1 MVIVIVAPLFY
12 LCIYLLLKN
21 EQLSMSAEIS
31 FSDEIEI
38 EPFTGPIEVN
48 VADQFSTN
56 KVFEQRNDLIKWAQ
70 EVANGLGF
78 ILTIQKSDGLNSRPC
93 PRVFLGYD
101 RSGSYREKQAS
112 STRMKKGI
120 RRSSIKRCGCPFS
133 LKAKKVNGLDQW
145 KVEVVCGVHNHKGSS
160 YLEGHS
166 FAGKLNMEQKKI
178 LKDMSRV
185 GIKPRDVLRTIK
197 KKDSTNVTTIRTIY
211 NARAAIRL
219 EELGG
224 KTPIQHLFK
233 CRNDLGY
240 VTFHRMEEKNKNL
253 TDLFFSHPTS
263 VKLSRA
269 FPNVFLLD
277 CTYKT
282 NRFRLPLLSI
292 VGVTSTDRTFF
303 SAFAFLSSETEVSYT
318 WALESFKSVLNPNS
332 LPLVLVT
339 DRELALI
346 NAIKTVFPT
355 SKNLLCLWHISKNV
369 LANCKKC
376 FNEEEIFDKFMQDWN
391 ALAQSPTEADYNQ
404 ALMSMTRDFSLY
416 PKVLAYIML
425 TWLNP
430 YKEFFVSAW
439 TDQYFHIGNTSTSRV
454 ESAHAQ
460 LKRYLQVSTSNLT
473 TAWQSFDNLINQ
485 QHTDIKSSFSVSRIK
500 MPHVYNQIFYRE
512 LCGLVS
518 IYALGKIEEQKELA
532 ESYQASNMVD
542 AQKCK
547 HVIRR
552 SLGIPCAHELV
563 IYVKEGRSLPLSM
576 IHDHWKRLTL
586 VDESSSKELFKDIAP
601 EFEMIIARYIKSNQH
616 QKVEIK
622 QKLREIADPAS
633 IQMKEPVVPVK
644 QRGRPKGSV
653 KRLPKNSKSTKRDPS
668 AFEYVEKIPI
678 RKDKKCTRR
687 MLGFSEIV
695 SCLPVSLSNF
705 IQHAIDVAGDGHCGF
720 RAVAGLMGMGEE
732 GWRKV
737 RIDLAYEL
745 QKHREQYANLFGDL
759 QRVCELTKI
768 LRCEEVH
775 ASPQFWMSMPDMGHL
790 IASYY
795 NVVLLHI
802 SKEQCLTFL
811 PLWSQPPT
819 IHKLIALGY
828 IYKNHFVQLY
838 MVENAPIPPIA
849 CNWTKYHDPIAD
861 NWAAPY
867 ASRIKFLTQVIEPET
882 IISEMPKDE
891 ASPWLLEPWMDPKNG
906 DTFKSDPDI
915 YSLDADGA
923 LFDAA
928 LLSAVAAFSHLHIP
942 AVSLN
947 DDGRFVVVSEHGEGK
962 QAKETVNKEKRK
974 LALNCIAFS
983 LTCLLYK
990 KYILAD
996 PTTEEESI
1004 METLVTVLLDSSNQL
1019 VSLYKPGGPV
1029 LAYTSAVKDY
1039 IALTR
1044 HRVKELQIILNEA
1057 ICD

>member
-1 MVIVIVAPLFY
+1 
-12 LCIYLLLKN
+12 
-21 EQLSMSAEIS
+21 MSAEIS
-31 FSDEIEI
+31 FSDEIKI

-93 PRVFLGYD
+93 PRVFLGCD

-120 RRSSIKRCGCPFS
+120 RRSSTKRCGCPFS

-197 KKDSTNVTTIRTIY
+197 KKDPINVTTIRTIY

-233 CRNDLGY
+233 CLNDLGY
-240 VTFHRMEEKNKNL
+240 VTFHRMDEKNKNL

-318 WALESFKSVLNPNS
+318 WALESFKSVLNPKS

-391 ALAQSPTEADYNQ
+391 ALARSPTEADYNH

-416 PKVLAYIML
+416 PKVFAYIML

-439 TDQYFHIGNTSTSRV
+439 TDQYFHIGASSDH
-454 ESAHAQ
+454 S
-460 LKRYLQVSTSNLT
+460 L
-473 TAWQSFDNLINQ
+473 F
-485 QHTDIKSSFSVSRIK
+485 IK
-500 MPHVYNQIFYRE
+500 
-512 LCGLVS
+512 
-518 IYALGKIEEQKELA
+518 
-532 ESYQASNMVD
+532 
-542 AQKCK
+542 
-547 HVIRR
+547 
-552 SLGIPCAHELV
+552 
-563 IYVKEGRSLPLSM
+563 
-576 IHDHWKRLTL
+576 
-586 VDESSSKELFKDIAP
+586 
-601 EFEMIIARYIKSNQH
+601 KS
-616 QKVEIK
+616 E
-622 QKLREIADPAS
+622 RD
-633 IQMKEPVVPVK
+633 VV
-644 QRGRPKGSV
+644 
-653 KRLPKNSKSTKRDPS
+653 
-668 AFEYVEKIPI
+668 
-678 RKDKKCTRR
+678 
-687 MLGFSEIV
+687 
-695 SCLPVSLSNF
+695 
-705 IQHAIDVAGDGHCGF
+705 GDGHCGF

-737 RIDLAYEL
+737 RTDLAYEL
-745 QKHREQYANLFGDL
+745 QKHSEQYANLFGDL
-759 QRVCELTKI
+759 QR
-768 LRCEEVH
+768 EE
-775 ASPQFWMSMPDMGHL
+775 
-790 IASYY
+790 
-795 NVVLLHI
+795 
-802 SKEQCLTFL
+802 
-811 PLWSQPPT
+811 
-819 IHKLIALGY
+819 
-828 IYKNHFVQLY
+828 
-838 MVENAPIPPIA
+838 
-849 CNWTKYHDPIAD
+849 
-861 NWAAPY
+861 
-867 ASRIKFLTQVIEPET
+867 
-882 IISEMPKDE
+882 
-891 ASPWLLEPWMDPKNG
+891 SPWLLEPWMDPKNG

-928 LLSAVAAFSHLHIP
+928 LLSQLLPFLIFTVVLIASYGRWLHIP

-947 DDGRFVVVSEHGEGK
+947 DDGRFVAVSEHGEGK

-974 LALNCIAFS
+974 LALDCIPFS

-996 PTTEEESI
+996 PTAEEESI
-1004 METLVTVLLDSSNQL
+1004 METLVTVVLDSSNQL

-1029 LAYTSAVKDY
+1029 LAYTSAVKVCIHLLLSSKFDGSRLHMSNATGY
-1039 IALTR
+1039 STPKHVPLWELLWFSVVANMSITGMNLSFMLNSGSEDGCGGGHCRRGVCTVTD
-1044 HRVKELQIILNEA
+1044 VKVNAKGFLCACVAILSTSLQ
-1057 ICD
+1057 